1 MEAAWGCRPA
11 AAAPLHVARQA
22 RAHAPLVR
30 HASPAWH
37 SCRVAACGAGQRLP
51 SVPRWLAWPKG
62 SPSEKKSRG

>member
-22 RAHAPLVR
+22 RAHVPLVR

-37 SCRVAACGAGQRLP
+37 SCRVAACGAAKATFRAT
-51 SVPRWLAWPKG
+51 LAGVAKG
-62 SPSEKKSRG
+62 VTQ